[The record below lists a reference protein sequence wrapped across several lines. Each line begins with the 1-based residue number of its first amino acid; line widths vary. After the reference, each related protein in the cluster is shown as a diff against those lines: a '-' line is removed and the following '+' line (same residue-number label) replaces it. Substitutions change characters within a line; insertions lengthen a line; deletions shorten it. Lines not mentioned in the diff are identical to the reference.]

1 MMIANKVKPK
11 IQKAINKMPTKVTI
25 LRNTTNEFGE
35 PSIAH
40 VVCEIT
46 GLWHDGSNM
55 ISQIVTNSGE
65 VKRQKQNFLMVIYDQ
80 VSCLIKE
87 GDYFTLKSTKYEII
101 DKGNTN
107 NMDIYFDMLVRK
119 CNNE

>member
-11 IQKAINKMPTKVTI
+11 IKKAINKMPTKVTV
-25 LRNTTNEFGE
+25 LRHTLNEFGE
-35 PSIAH
+35 PSVAH

-55 ISQIVTNSGE
+55 ISQIVANSGE
-65 VKRQKQNFLMVIYDQ
+65 VKRQKQSFLMVIYDQ
-80 VSCLIKE
+80 VSCLIEE
-87 GDYFTLKSTKYEII
+87 GDYFTLKGDKYEIV

>member
-1 MMIANKVKPK
+1 MIANKVKPK

-35 PSIAH
+35 PSVAH

-46 GLWHDGSNM
+46 GLWHDGNNM

-65 VKRQKQNFLMVIYDQ
+65 IKRQKQNFLMVIYDQ

-87 GDYFTLKSTKYEII
+87 GDYFTLKGTKYEIV

>member
-1 MMIANKVKPK
+1 MIENKIKPK
-11 IQKAINKMPTKVTI
+11 IQKAINKMPTKVTV

-35 PSIAH
+35 PSVAH

-80 VSCLIKE
+80 VSCLIE
-87 GDYFTLKSTKYEII
+87 ERDYFELDGEKFEIV
-101 DKGNTN
+101 DKGNKN
-107 NMDIYFDMLVRK
+107 KMNIYFDMLVRK
-119 CNNE
+119 C